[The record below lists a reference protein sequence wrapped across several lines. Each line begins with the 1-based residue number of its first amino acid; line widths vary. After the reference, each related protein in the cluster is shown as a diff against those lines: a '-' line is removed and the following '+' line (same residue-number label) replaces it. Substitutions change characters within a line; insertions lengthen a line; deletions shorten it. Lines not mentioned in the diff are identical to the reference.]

1 MPRYYFDVKNGT
13 RLPDPAGLDCRDDA
27 DAEAK
32 AKVIAQ
38 ELSRDAPRAH
48 VPRRIL
54 VLNDEGDEVS
64 IIPVRKN
71 HGGR

>member
-13 RLPDPAGLDCRDDA
+13 RLTDPAGLDCRDDA

-32 AKVIAQ
+32 AKVIAR
-38 ELSRDAPRAH
+38 ELARDAPRAC

-64 IIPVRKN
+64 IVPVRQ
-71 HGGR
+71 